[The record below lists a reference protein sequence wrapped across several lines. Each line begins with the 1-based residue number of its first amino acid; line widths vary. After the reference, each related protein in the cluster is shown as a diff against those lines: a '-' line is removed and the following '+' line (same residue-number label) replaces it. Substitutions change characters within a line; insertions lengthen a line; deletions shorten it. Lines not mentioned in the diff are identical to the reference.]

1 MTMKDR
7 TKLMFAEE
15 LANIL
20 ESKPFDK
27 VRVLDLCKRCGA
39 TPQTF
44 YYHFKDKYDLAAW
57 VFLHDYAVIMSDN
70 EPEYSAER
78 IAEMTK
84 QMDTKRSF
92 YQKAFT
98 DHSQNAVSKYIV
110 DFNVRNCCQI
120 ILATTGQE
128 VTEQQLTEI
137 KYHNYG
143 TLGLFIEWLNDELN
157 ISIEEWAKLQYDR
170 TPEFLREAFRKYSYS
185 RSEILGE
192 IEQ

>member
-1 MTMKDR
+1 MQMKDR

-15 LANIL
+15 LEKLL
-20 ESKPFDK
+20 ETKPFDK

-57 VFLHDYAVIMSDN
+57 VFLHDYAVIMGDN

-98 DHSQNAVSKYIV
+98 DYSQNAVSKYIV

-120 ILATTGQE
+120 IFATTGQE
-128 VTEQQLTEI
+128 VTGQQLTEI

-143 TLGLFIEWLNDELN
+143 TLGLFIEWINDELS
-157 ISIEEWAKLQYDR
+157 ISIEEWAMLQYDR
-170 TPEFLREAFRKYSYS
+170 TPEFLREAFRKYRYS
-185 RSEILGE
+185 SEDILNTE
-192 IEQ
+192 K